1 MGALAMKWR
10 AKLVIAEPFEIK
22 GEIIGEVVNLFWF
35 KADNGRQ
42 FIIFPRHGI
51 FEYIKFLIGEK
62 VVVNM
67 HGKEYSAAWL
77 GVIQR
82 I

>member
-10 AKLVIAEPFEIK
+10 ARLVIAEPFEI
-22 GEIIGEVVNLFWF
+22 EEEMVGEVVNLFWF
-35 KADNGRQ
+35 KADNGRK

-51 FEYIKFLIGEK
+51 FEYIKFLFGEK
-62 VVVNM
+62 IVVNM
-67 HGKEYSAAWL
+67 HGKEPGEAWL

-82 I
+82 L

>member
-1 MGALAMKWR
+1 MGAFTMKWR
-10 AKLVIAEPFEIK
+10 AKLVIAEPFEL
-22 GEIIGEVVNLFWF
+22 EEEMVGEVVDLFWF
-35 KADNGRQ
+35 KANDGRN

-51 FEYIKFLIGEK
+51 FEYIKFLAGEK

-67 HGKEYSAAWL
+67 HGKEPSEAWL

-82 I
+82 L